1 MPNEY
6 NGLKI
11 LLAEDHRVVAEGL
24 ERVLLECFASVEV
37 VSEGQQLLDA
47 VQASSPDVI
56 VADISMP
63 GMGGLQALR
72 SLRAAGNTTP
82 FLILTMHDAIGF
94 VEEALHCGANGYV
107 PKHAAGEE
115 LVRAIREVASGA
127 TYVSTS
133 LSHGLLSN
141 RLIKSARLTR
151 RQLDVLN
158 GLAKGYR
165 SKQIAAELGIATR
178 TVETHKYAMMQA
190 FGVHN
195 GVELVRAAERH
206 GLIEPA

>member
-1 MPNEY
+1 MPSDE
-6 NGLKI
+6 LKI

-24 ERVLLECFASVEV
+24 TRLLLEYFASVQV
-37 VSEGQQLLDA
+37 VGEGQQLLDA
-47 VQASSPDVI
+47 VRASAPHVI

-63 GMGGLQALR
+63 GVSGLEALR
-72 SLRAAGNTTP
+72 SLRSAGDLTP

-94 VEEALHCGANGYV
+94 VEEALHCGASGYV

-115 LVRAIREVASGA
+115 LVRAIREVAAGN
-127 TYVSTS
+127 TYISTS

-141 RLIKSARLTR
+141 RLVKSTRLTR

-165 SKQIAAELGIATR
+165 SKQIAAALGIATR

-195 GVELVRAAERH
+195 GVELVRAAERN

>member
-1 MPNEY
+1 MSGEY
-6 NGLKI
+6 TDLKI
-11 LLAEDHRVVAEGL
+11 LLAEDHRLVAEGL
-24 ERVLLECFASVEV
+24 ERLLLECFASVDV
-37 VSEGQQLLDA
+37 VGEGRQLLDA
-47 VQASSPDVI
+47 VRTSSPDII

-63 GMGGLQALR
+63 GVSGLEALR
-72 SLRAAGNTTP
+72 SLRSAGNDTP
-82 FLILTMHDAIGF
+82 FLILSMHDTIGF

-115 LVRAIREVASGA
+115 LVRAIREVAAGS

-141 RLIKSARLTR
+141 RLIRGIRLTR

-195 GVELVRAAERH
+195 GVELIRAAERN